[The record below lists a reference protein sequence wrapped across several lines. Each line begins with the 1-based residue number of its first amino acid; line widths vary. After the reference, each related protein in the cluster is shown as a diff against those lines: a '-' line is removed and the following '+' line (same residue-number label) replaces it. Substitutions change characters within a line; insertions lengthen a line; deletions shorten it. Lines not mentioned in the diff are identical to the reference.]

1 MFGSDYTATHR
12 RERASPAHSS
22 TALDR
27 LSLKHRAPASGTC
40 GSAPLALHRATQSTV
55 MFSAQRTLD
64 LDRTDNHHPSG
75 SQNTP
80 KKTNERKKHIVPDI
94 LRHIFTG
101 TCCVYILWNFFI
113 SYCGGRYF
121 PWNHSCYYRVYRMFH
136 IGSNIRD
143 NLQVY
148 SEHKLQL
155 F

>member
-1 MFGSDYTATHR
+1 MAMFGWHSHSP
-12 RERASPAHSS
+12 RASPSHRPL
-22 TALDR
+22 TR
-27 LSLKHRAPASGTC
+27 LSLLYRAPASGTC
-40 GSAPLALHRATQSTV
+40 GSAPLALHRATQSAV
-55 MFSAQRTLD
+55 IFSAQRTLD
-64 LDRTDNHHPSG
+64 CDRTDNHHPSG
-75 SQNTP
+75 SQNIP
-80 KKTNERKKHIVPDI
+80 IKTNERKKHIVPDI
-94 LRHIFTG
+94 LRYIFTG
-101 TCCVYILWNFFI
+101 TCCVYILWNLFI